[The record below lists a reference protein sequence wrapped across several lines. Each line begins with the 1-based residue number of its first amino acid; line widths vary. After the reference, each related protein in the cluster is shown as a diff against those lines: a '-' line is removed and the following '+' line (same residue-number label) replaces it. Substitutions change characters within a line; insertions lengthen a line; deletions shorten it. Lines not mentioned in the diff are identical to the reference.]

1 MIDDQYEKFIWMYL
15 RKEFQSLKKS
25 LEVKENKNENTLTLY
40 IAK

>member
-1 MIDDQYEKFIWMYL
+1 MIEVQYEKFIWMYL